1 MLIFLP
7 DIHDDPENISPIL
20 RFARPGVVRIPA
32 QELIEFLKGLRI
44 IPLRIIIVRK
54 DEGDGIL

>member
-20 RFARPGVVRIPA
+20 RFARPGILGILF
-32 QELIEFLKGLRI
+32 EKLIEFLQGLRI